1 MADYKTGKDTHMK
14 LGFTVCGVDVTLF
27 DTTPPTFETP
37 EMQASLDRLD
47 DLLAIPTDQLTDA
60 EAEEYGRLLDEVMPV
75 QDEE

>member
-1 MADYKTGKDTHMK
+1 MR
-14 LGFTVCGVDVTLF
+14 LGFTIRGVDVTLI

-37 EMQASLDRLD
+37 EIQASLDRID
-47 DLLAIPTDQLTDA
+47 ELLAIPTDQLTDA